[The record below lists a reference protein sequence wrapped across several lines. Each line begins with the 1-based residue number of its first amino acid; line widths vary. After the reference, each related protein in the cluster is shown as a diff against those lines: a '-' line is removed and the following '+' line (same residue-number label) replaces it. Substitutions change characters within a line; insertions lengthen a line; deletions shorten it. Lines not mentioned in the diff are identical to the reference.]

1 MSLTSK
7 ATLEIHSYEANE
19 ERHLHFYG
27 KGENVPLV
35 TQGVLQVCQGWV
47 LLSTC
52 CPNGEEVLLG
62 WAGPST
68 FFGLWLFQSLFPPL
82 KEINSSLQPN
92 LYVSYHSL
100 SDVYLKWYSLSE
112 IETSPRLAQAMLPH
126 LGKRIRQTETLLAIN
141 GQRRVEGRLHQ
152 LLLLLKEEMG
162 QPVAEGTRLSARLT
176 HQHIANAIGTT
187 RVTITRLLSKLH
199 DQGLITIDANRH
211 IILKDDALLV
221 SKIGE

>member
-1 MSLTSK
+1 
-7 ATLEIHSYEANE
+7 
-19 ERHLHFYG
+19 
-27 KGENVPLV
+27 
-35 TQGVLQVCQGWV
+35 
-47 LLSTC
+47 
-52 CPNGEEVLLG
+52 VLLG

-68 FFGLWLFQSLFPPL
+68 FFGLWLFQSLFPSL
-82 KEINSSLQPN
+82 KDIHSSIQPN
-92 LYVSYHSL
+92 LYVSYHTL

-199 DQGLITIDANRH
+199 DQGWITIDANRH